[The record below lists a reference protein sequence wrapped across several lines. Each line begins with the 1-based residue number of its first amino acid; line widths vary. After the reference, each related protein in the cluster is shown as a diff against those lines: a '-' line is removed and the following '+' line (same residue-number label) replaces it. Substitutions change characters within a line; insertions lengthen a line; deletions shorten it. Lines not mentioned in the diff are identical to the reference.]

1 MLGTLWLLS
10 QVTGDAW
17 SHKLDSLIDI
27 IEAIHLDGTIKRDQ
41 DWAFGHTVIQREA
54 EDKEP
59 AQNAKK
65 E

>member
-1 MLGTLWLLS
+1 MRNILASEVDMLGTLWLLS

-41 DWAFGHTVIQREA
+41 D
-54 EDKEP
+54 
-59 AQNAKK
+59 
-65 E
+65 